1 MKLLLVEDELDLRSL
16 YRTEFEIDGYEI
28 LEAASCEEALR
39 ILSSERIDGVVMDLV
54 MPDMNGLQMIAEILA
69 LRRYIPIIINTGY
82 PLFHEDF
89 HCWGADAFVTK
100 SSDLTALK
108 NAVARHVGAA
118 KSFVHELENGKMYEE
133 NKLSN
138 VQPK

>member
-1 MKLLLVEDELDLRSL
+1 LHFL
-16 YRTEFEIDGYEI
+16 YRTELEIDGYEI
-28 LEAASCEEALR
+28 REAASGQAALR
-39 ILSSERIDGVVMDLV
+39 ILSSEKVDGVVMDLV
-54 MPDMNGLQMIAEILA
+54 MPDMNGLQMIEEILV
-69 LRRYIPIIINTGY
+69 LRRNIPIIINTGY
-82 PLFHEDF
+82 PLFREDF

-108 NAVARHVGAA
+108 NAVTRHLGVA

-138 VQPK
+138 VQPKRK